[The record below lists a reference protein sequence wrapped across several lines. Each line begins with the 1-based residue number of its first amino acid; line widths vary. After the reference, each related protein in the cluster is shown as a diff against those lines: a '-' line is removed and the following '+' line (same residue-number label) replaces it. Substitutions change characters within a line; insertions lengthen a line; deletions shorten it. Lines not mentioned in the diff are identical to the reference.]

1 MYNKFLMMYSSHYG
15 KYFKSD
21 GIKVANIA
29 ANITYINH
37 KNTRLIIP
45 YHIVLNTFPII
56 APSVF

>member
-1 MYNKFLMMYSSHYG
+1 MMYSSHYG

-56 APSVF
+56 APSVS